1 MKEKINSI
9 KKKNI
14 WELTTLLERYN
25 TIEVKWIFKTK
36 RNEVKWIFKTKRN
49 AKGEVEKY
57 KAKLLANGCKQ

>member
-25 TIEVKWIFKTK
+25 II
-36 RNEVKWIFKTKRN
+36 EVKWIFKTKRN